1 MQFCGIR
8 IAIVCP
14 PFPASCIRNISP
26 RFYLS
31 RWLSSHHLAALISR
45 QNNSRGYLSAGRND
59 DRRFGNTSGRISTV
73 LTIRIWGEFTRKEE
87 EEEEGGEGGGGF
99 IRAINRKDPRMALWR
114 FPHYITALSINASAV
129 AQYPNFVD
137 HRKAYGLRIT
147 EICFYFHLYRTL
159 VVTRRLDGAPSLRA
173 SSMQLHG

>member
-1 MQFCGIR
+1 MQFCGIH

-14 PFPASCIRNISP
+14 ILDFIYQNISP

-31 RWLSSHHLAALISR
+31 CWLSSHHLAALICAQIIPEDIYR
-45 QNNSRGYLSAGRND
+45 LVERND

-87 EEEEGGEGGGGF
+87 EEEEGEGGF

-114 FPHYITALSINASAV
+114 FPRYITALDKCLGRRTISE
-129 AQYPNFVD
+129 
-137 HRKAYGLRIT
+137 LR
-147 EICFYFHLYRTL
+147 R
-159 VVTRRLDGAPSLRA
+159 
-173 SSMQLHG
+173 SS